1 MPKERIA
8 IKLPE
13 EKLKEYEG
21 EYEIRKDLNVIISL
35 KDGEL
40 LATPTGQRPDNL
52 YVEKEDLLFSRSADL
67 QLAFT
72 RNDKKEIDGFILH
85 QNGAKIPCKKIK

>member
-1 MPKERIA
+1 MGNLNDPSR
-8 IKLPE
+8 LE

-21 EYEIRKDLNVIISL
+21 EYEIKEDLHVIISV

-40 LATPTGQRPDNL
+40 LASPTGQRTDFL
-52 YVEKEDLLFSRSADL
+52 YAEKEDFFFSKSTNL
-67 QLAFT
+67 QVEFT

-85 QNGAKIPCKKIK
+85 QGGANIPCKKIK